1 MGTHPIFE
9 SDFDCLTEKTMF
21 GFDYTKLT
29 TGPGFQ
35 VVRPSILYAYQEQR
49 ESLEVQFTCVDGV
62 QLCSRAV
69 LEMYSD
75 FFSKQLEGRDRF
87 GNRYEFTYAKGAAEY
102 PLKCVKH
109 LLDAMHG
116 IEIKMDTLAEVMM
129 FIKFLRYEAKS
140 DSLFEQK
147 ILDMLCGQVE
157 RVKLSIQTKLLIC
170 VVADT
175 FDNFNGYFEKVFF
188 GKINAETLYGAICT
202 VDLSTDENKQ
212 LVALATG
219 DKKTPHQIKCAIHM
233 LAWKMQNAKTIKP
246 LVSRSVLT
254 QTTVHLQIHTKF
266 SQYHGYIRQGDL

>member
-49 ESLEVQFTCVDGV
+49 ESLEVQFTCTDGV

-75 FFSKQLEGRDRF
+75 FFTKQLECRERF
-87 GNRYEFTYAKGAAEY
+87 GNRFVFTYAKGAAEF
-102 PLKCVKH
+102 PQRCVKY

-116 IEIKMDTLAEVMM
+116 IKIEMGTLADVMM

-140 DSLFEQK
+140 DSPFEKKVLDLLCRQLE
-147 ILDMLCGQVE
+147 IL
-157 RVKLSIQTKLLIC
+157 KLSVQTKLVLC

-175 FDNFNGYFEKVFF
+175 FDNFTGYFEKAFF
-188 GKINAETLYGAICT
+188 GNIDTEKVYGALCN
-202 VDLSTDENKQ
+202 VDLSTDENKK
-212 LVALATG
+212 LVELVTG
-219 DKKTPHQIKCAIHM
+219 DKQSLDQRECAIHM
-233 LAWKMQNAKTIKP
+233 LAVRMKKAKTIKP
-246 LVSRSVLT
+246 LVSRS
-254 QTTVHLQIHTKF
+254 IA
-266 SQYHGYIRQGDL
+266 I